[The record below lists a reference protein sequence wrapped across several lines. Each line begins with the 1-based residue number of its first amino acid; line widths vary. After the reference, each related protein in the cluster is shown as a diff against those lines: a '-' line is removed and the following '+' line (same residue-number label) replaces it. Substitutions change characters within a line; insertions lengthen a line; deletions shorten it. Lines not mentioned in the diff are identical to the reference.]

1 MTIGSSFLPYISN
14 IVGSTGPTGTTGP
27 TGPTG
32 ITGPLI
38 AGPTGASGLGIT
50 GFTYISGKNLTIY
63 IGGTGTVSL
72 NIQGNTS
79 AYSDEF
85 SILKGNTTN
94 GISVIVHETANLRA
108 SNIQLLT
115 EGATLAL
122 KGITFKSSTNSFS
135 SISVDVNKI
144 SVAGKTYTVYPVGDT
159 GNIAFIYSA
168 TKAKGVPNS
177 YWDNGIS
184 MLDLPL
190 ASERHAIH
198 NNINYGS
205 SISFTQ
211 NIVGFSG
218 ATGIADTLFNFNP
231 SYGINPNFSRYQ
243 VNFDVANKIE
253 LNQTLYIG
261 SSGASDFN
269 ISFLKNT
276 YNRGYSFTPQ
286 LITSENVGS
295 CCLCELNE
303 TDSDIKCLDY
313 VNKEYCLAMGGSFR
327 TSACS
332 SRLINGDCFSEGAC
346 CVNGKCVNTSQEL
359 CLKYGGIFNPL
370 QVCNNTEG
378 SDEYFTCLTSCP
390 NDVVTGK
397 CCINGKCFDNFT
409 NFECISIENST
420 FHAGQSCLGDCDAT
434 CKETSKGGCC
444 LADGNIIETFA
455 DECNGVFLGPG
466 VFSGRCCTSELS
478 VGYFSSTNTSCRAT
492 INIPCLDIGTKVAGG
507 YLVGIVGHPSPCNN
521 FSTPL
526 LARGQVLGCRYYPR
540 GFVNNSSNYN
550 YKNCFGESGITFGT
564 DDLPASKLNIDY
576 FIRTYPTILPQ
587 EAKENQCLFKGGI
600 PHIIQ
605 TYDGFV
611 RSTSTSE
618 DEIQWPS
625 SSMFEGNSNASQ
637 LAFSNQDLSD
647 VMLFEGLGLNG
658 SSKYKR
664 LAYQFY
670 ESTGMPLLWALII
683 SPDDIEINEGDNLLK
698 WGMSE
703 GRVKGLNNYNLE
715 PISTCPLDGFMT
727 TRMFDETSKEN
738 TYFWFRSINLT
749 PGQVGNSNSDQYAFD
764 RFCFYDGSISGKKN
778 WSDTVNETTI
788 ENDITQF
795 AVKYAEMWDSNNP
808 TDSCTKQ
815 ISIVNQTGIN
825 GYTDWYIPSII
836 ELNYIYANM
845 VDLNNSLLINGDN
858 PLNDEL
864 NYWSSTSL
872 CTLHSWNNNNP
883 DDKSFYTIY
892 ETPNNSHNSK
902 FRFTKSDFNLNE
914 NDLYKLS
921 MNTCA
926 GETMLVQNFSDG
938 FVQSKPRNTKSAA
951 LRPVRR
957 IPIVKTNNPLCY
969 WISEVYENHDYESCP
984 SCPSGASYGCAE

>member
-14 IVGSTGPTGTTGP
+14 IVGPTGPTGPNGP

-32 ITGPLI
+32 ISGPLI

-63 IGGTGTVSL
+63 IGGTGSVSL

-79 AYSDEF
+79 AYSNEF

-94 GISVIVHETANLRA
+94 GISVIVHKTENLRA

-231 SYGINPNFSRYQ
+231 SYAINQNFSRYQ
-243 VNFDVANKIE
+243 VNFDVNNKIE

-261 SSGASDFN
+261 SSGASNFN

-303 TDSDIKCLDY
+303 TDADIKCLDY
-313 VNKEYCLAMGGSFR
+313 INKEYCLSMGGSFR
-327 TSACS
+327 TTACS
-332 SRLINGDCFSEGAC
+332 ARVINGDCFSEGAC
-346 CVNGKCVNTSQEL
+346 CVNNSCVNTSQDL
-359 CLKYGGIFNPL
+359 CLKYGGIFHPL
-370 QVCNNTEG
+370 QICNNTDG
-378 SDEYFTCLTSCP
+378 SDAYFTCPTTCP
-390 NDVVTGK
+390 SEIKTGK
-397 CCINGKCFDNFT
+397 CCVNGKCFNDFT
-409 NFECISIENST
+409 NFECESLNNSV
-420 FHAGQSCLGDCDAT
+420 FYGGQQCDGDCDQQCKAT
-434 CKETSKGGCC
+434 SFGGCC
-444 LADGNIIETFA
+444 DENGDITIKSADQCT
-455 DECNGVFLGPG
+455 GVFLGPG
-466 VFSGRCCTSELS
+466 IFSGKCCTRESTTAYFTSEEDS
-478 VGYFSSTNTSCRAT
+478 SCRST
-492 INIPCLDIGTKVAGG
+492 INIPCLNIGTRIGGG
-507 YLVGIVGHPSPCNN
+507 YLVGIVGQPSPCNN

-526 LARGQVLGCRYYPR
+526 IAEGQVLGCRYYPR
-540 GFVNNSSNYN
+540 GFVSGYQSYK
-550 YKNCFGESGITFGT
+550 YKNCYGNSGQTFGT
-564 DDLPASKLNIDY
+564 TDLPASKLNIKY
-576 FIRTYPTILPQ
+576 FSRTHPEVLTN
-587 EAKENQCLFKGGI
+587 EHREEKCLFKGGS
-600 PHIIQ
+600 PYVMQ
-605 TYDGFV
+605 TYEGKI
-611 RSTSTSE
+611 RTTATSDE
-618 DEIQWPS
+618 DVEWLNVAI
-625 SSMFEGNSNASQ
+625 FESNPNAKQ
-637 LAFSNQDLSD
+637 LSYSLGDLSN
-647 VMLFEGLGLNG
+647 VMLFEGLGLPKSDTYRNLATQFYG
-658 SSKYKR
+658 SS
-664 LAYQFY
+664 
-670 ESTGMPLLWALII
+670 GIPVLWALII
-683 SPDDIEINEGDNLLK
+683 APSDIELQDEDYLLK

-703 GRVKGLNNYNLE
+703 GRARGLNSYNNE
-715 PISTCPLDGFMT
+715 PISTCALDGLLT
-727 TRMFDETSKEN
+727 TRIHDETSKEN
-738 TYFWFRSINLT
+738 IYFWYR
-749 PGQVGNSNSDQYAFD
+749 NSSGDNKSYD
-764 RFCFYDGSISGKKN
+764 RFCFYNGSVNGKSN
-778 WSDTVNETTI
+778 WNSNVNENSI
-788 ENDITQF
+788 ENDIDLF
-795 AVKYAEMWDSNNP
+795 KSAYANIWDSNNS

-815 ISIVNQTGIN
+815 ISIINQTGIN

-836 ELNYIYANM
+836 ELNYIYANK
-845 VDLNNSLLINGDN
+845 DELNASLLINGQS
-858 PLNDEL
+858 PLDSEL
-864 NYWSSTSL
+864 KYWSSTSL
-872 CTLHSWNNNNP
+872 CVLHEWNNNNP
-883 DDKSFYTIY
+883 DNKSLYKIF
-892 ETPNNSHNSK
+892 ETPSGSYNSK
-902 FRFTKSDFNLNE
+902 FRFTRSDYNISDNE
-914 NDLYKLS
+914 LYDLS
-921 MNTCA
+921 MNSCA
-926 GETMLVQNFSDG
+926 GENMLVQNFDDG
-938 FVQSKPRNTKSAA
+938 LVESKSRNTKSAA

-957 IPIVKTNNPLCY
+957 IPIVVLPDGCNYSIINAYNNYDLETC
-969 WISEVYENHDYESCP
+969 ISCP
-984 SCPSGASYGCAE
+984 DGC